1 MTATVAQIST
11 MLVRSQLNGKA
22 KITLGKFTMVHL
34 QYQYRVLVR
43 MFANLLITLTGLTV
57 NFALIEIYY
66 FIGMILLFLKLYY
79 YLQFVNNTI

>member
-1 MTATVAQIST
+1 MTVTVAQIST

-22 KITLGKFTMVHL
+22 KITSGKSTMVHL